1 MNFTPLIAY
10 LKELGA
16 KTAEK
21 VVGPNGAFVSY
32 AMADGTKGTIP
43 VGKKSQEGKLSEFNV
58 LIADNGQAIAT
69 INQYKAVDSIE
80 L

>member
-1 MNFTPLIAY
+1 MLFISLITH

-21 VVGPNGAFVSY
+21 VVGPNGAFISY
-32 AMADGTKGTIP
+32 VMPDGTKGTIP
-43 VGKKSQEGKLSEFNV
+43 VGKKSQEGKLAEYNV
-58 LIADNGQAIAT
+58 FVADNGQPIAT
-69 INQYKAVDSIE
+69 VNQYKAVDSIE